1 MEIKKITKT
10 IEEVVGYVAFDG
22 KEFKVKEECEKYE
35 GTAHAVIKREFIEK
49 CVRYEVEEAVASDC
63 GNGYYCAGC
72 GEDYYDAVVH
82 IHNEDELRI
91 AQMFQEI
98 VRPTVKR
105 RFTTEDIGKDL
116 IVVIGERDYK
126 TKQFNYDNCYIY
138 GTIDEMV
145 EEFRKSIGILFV
157 ESNKTPRE

>member
-10 IEEVVGYVAFDG
+10 VEEIIGYIAYDG

-35 GTAHAVIKREFIEK
+35 ATAHAVIKREFIEK
-49 CVRYEVEEAVASDC
+49 CVRYEVEETVGTNDGC
-63 GNGYYCAGC
+63 GYYCAGV

-98 VRPTVKR
+98 VQPAAKR
-105 RFTTEDIGKDL
+105 RFTTKDIGNDL

-126 TKQFNYDNCYIY
+126 TKKLYYDNCYIH
-138 GTIDEMV
+138 GTFDEMV
-145 EEFRKSIGILFV
+145 DEFKNSIDKLFYEENRV
-157 ESNKTPRE
+157 ENE